1 MKKIIWIVI
10 ALVIVI
16 GGIYLFNYL
25 TLIQPVL
32 KTINSDNRNSGIE
45 IELHYKNYVIPSDVV
60 FNLKKVSGD
69 KAVADVFRVLLQTTS
84 ALKDKEFKTVELAY
98 KGKSKFKLKGLYF
111 KKLGEEFETQNPVY
125 TMRTFPENLLDMNG
139 QPAYSEWSGGLLGV
153 LNKQMED
160 FTDFNKK
167 WYMEDL

>member
-111 KKLGEEFETQNPVY
+111 K
-125 TMRTFPENLLDMNG
+125 
-139 QPAYSEWSGGLLGV
+139 
-153 LNKQMED
+153 
-160 FTDFNKK
+160 
-167 WYMEDL
+167 